1 MKVKFTSPITNQVIF
16 GNIIDFTKNADC
28 FTILGVDGGMY
39 RLIQPNSDYNF
50 GFILNEEG
58 ERKYAEKAN
67 AVADELEALDKKFKK
82 S

>member
-1 MKVKFTSPITNQVIF
+1 MRVKFTSPITNQVIF
-16 GNIIDFTKNADC
+16 GTIIDFTKKANC
-28 FTILGVDGGMY
+28 FTILGVDGGVY

-67 AVADELEALDKKFKK
+67 AVAEELEALDKKV
-82 S
+82 